1 MQTAYGLVGIDVQL
15 PPFRQASEAQ
25 LVGCGWLFVQISHLE
40 PVYPGRH
47 LKKLFFFIILA

>member
-47 LKKLFFFIILA
+47 LKKLFFLLY